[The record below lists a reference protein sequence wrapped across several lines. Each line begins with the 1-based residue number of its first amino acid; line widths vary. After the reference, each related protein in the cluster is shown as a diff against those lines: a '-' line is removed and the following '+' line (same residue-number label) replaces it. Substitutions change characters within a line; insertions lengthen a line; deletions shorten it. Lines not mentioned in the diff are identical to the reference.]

1 MNVLKHIEKL
11 PLNWQSMCVHRGAN
25 RPAQLQKRQEN
36 VAQQVDSNPDCSY
49 TLTTAVSLT
58 SYAILFT
65 GKGHYLKHVQ
75 NVLLIRIAADKEST
89 EMSKQVVFWARLS

>member
-1 MNVLKHIEKL
+1 M
-11 PLNWQSMCVHRGAN
+11 
-25 RPAQLQKRQEN
+25 
-36 VAQQVDSNPDCSY
+36 DSNPDCSY

-89 EMSKQVVFWARLS
+89 EMSKQVVFWARLSEFVLPRNCCDSTGHGKEQGTEKLKQT